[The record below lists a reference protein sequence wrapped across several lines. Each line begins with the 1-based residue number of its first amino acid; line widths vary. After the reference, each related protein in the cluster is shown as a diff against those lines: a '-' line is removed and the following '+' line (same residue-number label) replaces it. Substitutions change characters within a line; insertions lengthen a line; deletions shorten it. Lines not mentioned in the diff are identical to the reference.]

1 MPYLKPTGSDTLGL
15 TPEVRTLV
23 LFAAQHPLKL
33 RALQVAAIPRAA
45 DSAARPPRHPRGPES
60 LGGAPAE
67 TGSAPPLGKVN
78 KTRASVSQPAHET
91 KFLVAEPL
99 PGAW

>member
-78 KTRASVSQPAHET
+78 KTRASVSQPVKRANT
-91 KFLVAEPL
+91 
-99 PGAW
+99 GIIR